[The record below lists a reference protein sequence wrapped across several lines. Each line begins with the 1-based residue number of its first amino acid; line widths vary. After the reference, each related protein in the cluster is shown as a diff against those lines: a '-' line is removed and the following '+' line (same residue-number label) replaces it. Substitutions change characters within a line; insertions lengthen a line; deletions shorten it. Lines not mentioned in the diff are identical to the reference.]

1 MRISYPL
8 RNIIGTIDMHRRSG
22 RLGALLRRV
31 TRGED
36 NAPGEGG
43 ARNASDDSQ
52 GDRLRWDATGEEF
65 TVALPDPATSE
76 LQVRRQIP
84 VLEGVE

>member
-1 MRISYPL
+1 
-8 RNIIGTIDMHRRSG
+8 MHRRTG

-36 NAPGEGG
+36 SAPGEGG
-43 ARNASDDSQ
+43 VRTASEGSQ

-65 TVALPDPATSE
+65 AVALPDPAPSE
-76 LQVRRQIP
+76 LQARRQIP
-84 VLEGVE
+84 VLEGVA